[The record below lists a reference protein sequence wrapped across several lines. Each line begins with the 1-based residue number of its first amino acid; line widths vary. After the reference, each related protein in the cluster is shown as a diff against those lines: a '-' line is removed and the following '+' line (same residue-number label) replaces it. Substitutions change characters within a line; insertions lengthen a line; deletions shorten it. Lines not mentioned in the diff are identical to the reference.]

1 MPKLT
6 DTDIDDAISR
16 LVEKK
21 IRISTKN
28 IRAEIGYGSFSSIQE
43 YLRQRGYLKD
53 KAELDSNKNQD
64 SNSSFAHNHNSSN
77 HDQNILYSDSTT
89 SNATTQKSINVND
102 YMRSRAETA
111 ANKLVID
118 CQNDLNRYKTQ
129 NRDLKVATDEYNKK
143 IHEPLLSANAVLE
156 YYISMVLDHNVL
168 PEIPGDLI
176 RLLAEAKPYL
186 TKKFPIIKNED
197 GDYFK
202 DRARKLL
209 NLKSIQ
215 DGFEV

>member
-28 IRAEIGYGSFSSIQE
+28 VRAEIGFGSFSSIQE
-43 YLRQRGYLKD
+43 YLRQRGYLKE
-53 KAELDSNKNQD
+53 KFESECLSDSNN
-64 SNSSFAHNHNSSN
+64 NSDPIQSRKDLSSLDGN
-77 HDQNILYSDSTT
+77 
-89 SNATTQKSINVND
+89 QKSINVND

-129 NRDLKVATDEYNKK
+129 NRDLKVATDEYTKK

-156 YYISMVLDHNVL
+156 YYLNMVIEHNVL

-176 RLLAEAKPYL
+176 RLIAEAKPHL
-186 TKKFPIIKNED
+186 SKKYPIIKNEN

-209 NLKSIQ
+209 NIKSIQ
-215 DGFEV
+215 GDFEV